1 MLSREMCRLDNLSW
15 FTVYSSLKTLFFLRD
30 VGRIQEILKKW
41 SENVTRLLKKT
52 CYINLATKMRYHI
65 SDANRFL
72 SVCVSGHVLLFQKQ
86 LFVFF
91 FFFFL

>member
-1 MLSREMCRLDNLSW
+1 MLHDFS
-15 FTVYSSLKTLFFLRD
+15 
-30 VGRIQEILKKW
+30 
-41 SENVTRLLKKT
+41 KT

-91 FFFFL
+91 IIMSSEQCMYPLICQMSFYNVVFMHC

>member
-1 MLSREMCRLDNLSW
+1 MLHDFS
-15 FTVYSSLKTLFFLRD
+15 
-30 VGRIQEILKKW
+30 
-41 SENVTRLLKKT
+41 KKT

-65 SDANRFL
+65 SDANWFL

-91 FFFFL
+91 FFFYNNELWTMYVSSNMPNVFL